1 MRRLAL
7 YVVLASLVGLL
18 APAASASPAAERV
31 HRLKVMPL
39 GDSITYGVGSKTG
52 DGYRY
57 ALYWRLIEA
66 GLPVDYVGS
75 LTAGRG
81 PEDANEGHRGWTIE
95 QLSEHV
101 DEWLETYEPDVILL
115 HIGTN
120 DMVRGVPDAPT
131 HLDELLDR
139 IAEDRPAAEVFV
151 AKIVGIAD
159 YREVGSRMRRTTAY
173 NAAVTRI
180 VASKVALPPGRPE
193 RRARHRH
200 VEPGAPE
207 RLRLPE
213 DGLELLPG
221 DGAGAEPQ
229 PVGLADAP
237 RPLPVAGGGALHQPD
252 QPRPGHQG
260 LPYLVPTDPRRLA
273 DPGDGHPQDQDRR
286 PDRRTHGATLDHGRL
301 ALRAT

>member
-180 VASKVALPPGRPE
+180 VASKGSRFHLVDQSDVRGIDMWNREHPNDYGYQKMAWNYYRAMEPVLNRSRSAWPMPRDPYRSPEAVHCINRTSLDPATRGCRTWYQRTPGVWQTPVTATRKIRIDGRIVE
-193 RRARHRH
+193 RTEQRWITA
-200 VEPGAPE
+200 A
-207 RLRLPE
+207 
-213 DGLELLPG
+213 
-221 DGAGAEPQ
+221 
-229 PVGLADAP
+229 
-237 RPLPVAGGGALHQPD
+237 
-252 QPRPGHQG
+252 
-260 LPYLVPTDPRRLA
+260 
-273 DPGDGHPQDQDRR
+273 
-286 PDRRTHGATLDHGRL
+286 
-301 ALRAT
+301 